1 MQTLKQEVTAMLKHY
16 WKMTISYV
24 LQSFNWALDE
34 VRGNKGNYFL
44 ASVTN
49 VTKKIGE
56 IKTISIKVFL
66 VDQQEKDNKC
76 IVEKTWT
83 GNCPTDMV
91 DKYIDSQSLYVIKKL
106 ALIFKDHSQE
116 LADGTY
122 TME

>member
-1 MQTLKQEVTAMLKHY
+1 MQTLRQEAVAMLKHY
-16 WKMTISYV
+16 WKMTISYII
-24 LQSFNWALDE
+24 QSFNWALDE

-56 IKTISIKVFL
+56 MKTISIKVFL
-66 VDQQEKDNKC
+66 VDQQEKEDKC
-76 IVEKTWT
+76 IIDRTWT
-83 GNCPTDMV
+83 GYCPADMV
-91 DKYIDSQSLYVIKKL
+91 DKYIDSLSLDVVKKL